1 MALASVPYLF
11 KGGEECIGS
20 SNIDMPQKDASISQ
34 LQSNGTHHPVMSSS
48 LSPKQKVT
56 LSLPTSLIERLR
68 NAVYWTGNR
77 PLASLVE
84 EAIEALV
91 TEMEEV
97 NREAFPQRLSPL
109 KAGRRQGKRA
119 STPSLSKS
127 VSLQEQYLLG
137 AAVEERERN

>member
-1 MALASVPYLF
+1 MGLASVPYLF

-84 EAIEALV
+84 EALETLV

-97 NREAFPQRLSPL
+97 NREVFPQRLSSL
-109 KAGRRQGKRA
+109 KAGRRQGKCVSA
-119 STPSLSKS
+119 TSTAPAFQREHYSHS
-127 VSLQEQYLLG
+127 
-137 AAVEERERN
+137 AVEKREQN

>member
-1 MALASVPYLF
+1 
-11 KGGEECIGS
+11 
-20 SNIDMPQKDASISQ
+20 MPQNNASISQ
-34 LQSNGTHHPVMSSS
+34 LHSNRTHHAVMPARP
-48 LSPKQKVT
+48 SPKQKIT
-56 LSLPTSLIERLR
+56 FSLPTALIERLR

-84 EAIEALV
+84 EALEALV

-119 STPSLSKS
+119 SGPSTVVPYRKS
-127 VSLQEQYLLG
+127 G
-137 AAVEERERN
+137 T

>member
-1 MALASVPYLF
+1 
-11 KGGEECIGS
+11 
-20 SNIDMPQKDASISQ
+20 MPQNHASINQ
-34 LQSNGTHHPVMSSS
+34 LYSNGTRHLVMASRPSR
-48 LSPKQKVT
+48 KQKIT
-56 LSLPTSLIERLR
+56 FSLPTALIERLR

-109 KAGRRQGKRA
+109 KAGRRQGKRSSA
-119 STPSLSKS
+119 PSIAVSYRKS
-127 VSLQEQYLLG
+127 G
-137 AAVEERERN
+137 M

>member
-1 MALASVPYLF
+1 MPLASVPYLF

-20 SNIDMPQKDASISQ
+20 SNIDMPQNDVFISQ
-34 LQSNGTHHPVMSSS
+34 LHSNGTHHPVVS
-48 LSPKQKVT
+48 LRLLSKQKVT
-56 LSLPTSLIERLR
+56 FSLPTALIERLR

-84 EAIEALV
+84 EALETLV

-97 NREAFPQRLSPL
+97 NREVFPQRLSPL

-119 STPSLSKS
+119 SVLSTVVSYRKS
-127 VSLQEQYLLG
+127 G
-137 AAVEERERN
+137 T